1 MLGAQGIRATGFKR
15 AQGNAHC
22 AKFESHTNRVTFET
36 NAISVISSVHPH
48 YVLLNKLQC
57 RLIKTYQKMISY
69 ILIPTPASYPES
81 RDLAKK
87 IRSKGKRL
95 GLTDFQRMGIMAIRR
110 IKSKYEVELM
120 REFLDTPLCWG
131 TSSPSIP
138 LLKYDSTNIYALHT
152 LQTIVH
158 FLWTSVFPI

>member
-1 MLGAQGIRATGFKR
+1 ML
-15 AQGNAHC
+15 
-22 AKFESHTNRVTFET
+22 
-36 NAISVISSVHPH
+36 
-48 YVLLNKLQC
+48 
-57 RLIKTYQKMISY
+57 SY
-69 ILIPTPASYPES
+69 ILIPTPASYPDQRAEIWP
-81 RDLAKK
+81 KK
-87 IRSKGKRL
+87 NRSKGKRL
-95 GLTDFQRMGIMAIRR
+95 GWTDFQRMGIMAIRR

>member
-1 MLGAQGIRATGFKR
+1 ML
-15 AQGNAHC
+15 
-22 AKFESHTNRVTFET
+22 
-36 NAISVISSVHPH
+36 
-48 YVLLNKLQC
+48 
-57 RLIKTYQKMISY
+57 SY

-110 IKSKYEVELM
+110 IKSKDGVEFYE
-120 REFLDTPLCWG
+120 RIFRCWD

-138 LLKYDSTNIYALHT
+138 LLKYGSRNIHALHT

>member
-1 MLGAQGIRATGFKR
+1 ML
-15 AQGNAHC
+15 
-22 AKFESHTNRVTFET
+22 
-36 NAISVISSVHPH
+36 
-48 YVLLNKLQC
+48 
-57 RLIKTYQKMISY
+57 SY

-110 IKSKYEVELM
+110 IKSKDEVGLM
-120 REFLDTPLCWG
+120 REFLDAPSCWG

-138 LLKYDSTNIYALHT
+138 LLKYGSTNILALHT